1 MASSS
6 DSNGLAFGLIMFSIV
21 ILTLLSFALP
31 VFVPSHITNDNPT
44 LEDLENQYYSFTDSL
59 PTSEAVWGL
68 TGIYTAYGY
77 NADGTPST
85 IWGYTA
91 DGWLY
96 GQRVVNYTP
105 SQYYNDGTSYSAQ
118 YNAETGLYYY
128 TDTSTTVNQHT
139 AGDLYGSVVMDV
151 GKKSDIFFTSN
162 GKVTDG
168 DFYYYKFNGLRY
180 SWQPVAEYKALDN
193 NGNLRD
199 VVPNTTSLSLI
210 WYDYYGSSGIAG
222 QLIITGAD
230 SGVAYLT
237 ASQIVSAFN
246 SDTSTSRFTLAFN
259 GIDCYIHIRI
269 DPRALS
275 SGLTIEDCYNQGYWS
290 VMVSSPSADVSSMAG
305 ADYEFN
311 PTDVFHTM
319 IDLLTFKT
327 SDYGLTG
334 IAGVLS
340 SFIIVIPLMA
350 GLITIGLDKYQ
361 ILIMAGIYG
370 VISAINWGGLIG

>member
-1 MASSS
+1 
-6 DSNGLAFGLIMFSIV
+6 
-21 ILTLLSFALP
+21 
-31 VFVPSHITNDNPT
+31 
-44 LEDLENQYYSFTDSL
+44 
-59 PTSEAVWGL
+59 
-68 TGIYTAYGY
+68 
-77 NADGTPST
+77 
-85 IWGYTA
+85 
-91 DGWLY
+91 
-96 GQRVVNYTP
+96 
-105 SQYYNDGTSYSAQ
+105 
-118 YNAETGLYYY
+118 
-128 TDTSTTVNQHT
+128 
-139 AGDLYGSVVMDV
+139 MDV

-180 SWQPVAEYKALDN
+180 SWQPVAEYKAIDN

-210 WYDYYGSSGIAG
+210 WYDYYGSNGGPGSSGLAG